1 MAKQGAS
8 EEKEKK
14 HPEAEPKVEPKAELV
29 IEKEL
34 TDAERK
40 KIVSEKM
47 KALNTVLADVE
58 KKYGEGTVM
67 KLGDRPLVRTEVI
80 PTGALCLDLAIGI
93 GGLPKGRIVEIYGP
107 ESGGK
112 TTLALTISRE
122 CQKRGGIVA
131 YIDVENALDP
141 VYASQIGVEV
151 DDLIFSQPNSA
162 EDALNLVRDL
172 TQSGGVSLI
181 VVDSVTAL
189 VPEKE
194 QEGEIGDSSMGL
206 QARLMSQSL
215 RMLIGELNKSQTTV
229 IFINQIREK
238 IGVTWGPTETTTG
251 GRALKFYS
259 SVRLDI
265 RRTESIKVG
274 EGVTGNRT
282 KVKIVKNKVAPP
294 FKVAEFDIIFGKGI
308 DRCSATLDVAEVMKV
323 VDKSGAW
330 YYYNGTKIG
339 QGKNQVI
346 KYLED
351 NHAILKEIEAKTRQ
365 AYYEKP
371 ENLQLDSK
379 ATTETAS
386 E

>member
-1 MAKQGAS
+1 MAKQKGNE
-8 EEKEKK
+8 EEKKT
-14 HPEAEPKVEPKAELV
+14 PEAEPKVELV

-34 TDAERK
+34 SDADRK
-40 KIVSEKM
+40 KMVHEKM
-47 KALNTVLADVE
+47 KALKEVLAGVE

-80 PTGALCLDLAIGI
+80 PTGALSLDLAIGI
-93 GGLPKGRIVEIYGP
+93 GGLPKGRIIEIYGP

-122 CQKRGGIVA
+122 CQKRGGVVA

-141 VYASQIGVEV
+141 VYARQIGVEV

-172 TQSGGVSLI
+172 AESGNVSLI

-194 QEGEIGDSSMGL
+194 QEGEIGASSMGL

-215 RMLIGELNKSQTTV
+215 RMLTGVLNRTQTTV

-251 GRALKFYS
+251 GRALRFYS

-274 EGVTGNRT
+274 EGITGNRT
-282 KVKIVKNKVAPP
+282 KVKIAKNKVAPP
-294 FKVAEFDIIFGKGI
+294 FRLAEFDIIFGKGI
-308 DRCSATLDVAEVMKV
+308 DRCSATLDVAEFFKV
-323 VDKSGAW
+323 VEKSGTW
-330 YYYNGTKIG
+330 YAYNGVKIG
-339 QGKNQVI
+339 QGKNQAI
-346 KYLED
+346 KYLEE
-351 NHAILKEIEAKTRQ
+351 NMPILKEIEAKTRQ
-365 AYYEKP
+365 AFFDKP
-371 ENLQLDSK
+371 ENLPFDK
-379 ATTETAS
+379 VATIDAPTEG
-386 E
+386 